1 MKKSCLVLDG
11 SFSYVSPMITAFLE
25 FLKFEKRSSVHTVKS
40 YETDLD
46 QFQKYLRFQ
55 YECKQP
61 ESATSPMLR
70 SWVVSL
76 MEEGLNP
83 SSINRKI
90 ASLRAY
96 YGFLRRKKHIDKD
109 PTKILS
115 ALKTR
120 KKLPAFVEE
129 KAMEMLFEAD
139 TFTDDFGG
147 IRDRVILELLYG
159 SGIRLAELIS
169 LEEKDLDLAGRTIR
183 VFGKRAKERIVP
195 LSTSLIVLLRKYLA
209 QRAPVENVDSLIITD
224 SGKEAYPVF
233 IQRTV
238 KKYLSAV
245 TTLSQK
251 SPHVLRHTYATH
263 LLNRGAD
270 LNAIKELLGHANLAA
285 TQIYTHNSIE
295 KLKKTHQQAHPKA

>member
-1 MKKSCLVLDG
+1 
-11 SFSYVSPMITAFLE
+11 MITAFLE
-25 FLKFEKRSSVHTVKS
+25 FLQFEKRASAHTVKS
-40 YETDLD
+40 YQTDLD
-46 QFQKYLRFQ
+46 QFQKYLLFQ
-55 YECKQP
+55 YDCAEP
-61 ESATSPMLR
+61 ETVKAPMLR
-70 SWVVSL
+70 SWVVSM

-90 ASLRAY
+90 AALRTF
-96 YGFLRRKKHIDKD
+96 YGYLRRKKHIDSD

-129 KAMEMLFEAD
+129 KSMEMLFEEGM
-139 TFTDDFGG
+139 FSDDFEGL
-147 IRDRVILELLYG
+147 RDRVIMELLYG
-159 SGIRLAELIS
+159 SGIRLSELVE
-169 LEEKDLDLAGRTIR
+169 LEVKDLNLPARTIR

-195 LSTSLIVLLRKYLA
+195 VSTSLVQLLQKYIE
-209 QRAPVENVDSLIITD
+209 QRAPGEVTDILLLTD
-224 SGKEAYPVF
+224 SYKPVYPVF
-233 IQRTV
+233 VQRKV
-238 KKYLSAV
+238 KQYLAAV
-245 TTLSQK
+245 TTLAQK

>member
-1 MKKSCLVLDG
+1 MLDG
-11 SFSYVSPMITAFLE
+11 SFSYVRPMITAFLE

-46 QFQKYLRFQ
+46 QFQKYLLFQ
-55 YECKQP
+55 YDIKAP

-96 YGFLRRKKHIDKD
+96 YGFLRRKKHISDD

-139 TFTDDFGG
+139 TFTDDFAG

-159 SGIRLAELIS
+159 SGIRLAELIG

-195 LSTSLIVLLRKYLA
+195 ISTTLIVLLRKYLE
-209 QRAPVENVDSLIITD
+209 QRAPLEGVDALIITD
-224 SGKEAYPVF
+224 SGKEAYPVL

-238 KKYLSAV
+238 KRYLSAV

>member
-1 MKKSCLVLDG
+1 
-11 SFSYVSPMITAFLE
+11 MITPFLE
-25 FLKFEKRSSVHTVKS
+25 FLQFEKRASAHTIKS
-40 YETDLD
+40 YQTDLE
-46 QFQKYLRFQ
+46 QFQKYLLFQ
-55 YECKQP
+55 YECTEP
-61 ESATSPMLR
+61 EAAKSPMLR

-90 ASLRAY
+90 AALRTF
-96 YGFLRRKKHIDKD
+96 YGYLRKKKHIDSD

-129 KAMEMLFEAD
+129 KSMEMLFEEG
-139 TFTDDFGG
+139 TFTDDFEGL
-147 IRDRVILELLYG
+147 RDRVIMELLYG
-159 SGIRLAELIS
+159 SGIRLSELVE
-169 LEEKDLDLAGRTIR
+169 LELKDLNLPARTIR
-183 VFGKRAKERIVP
+183 VFGKRSKERIVP
-195 LSTSLIVLLRKYLA
+195 VSTSLAQLLQKYIE
-209 QRAPVENVDSLIITD
+209 QRAPEEGTDILLLTD
-224 SGKEAYPVF
+224 SNKAVYPVF
-233 IQRTV
+233 VQRKV
-238 KKYLSAV
+238 KQYLSAV

>member
-1 MKKSCLVLDG
+1 
-11 SFSYVSPMITAFLE
+11 MITAFLE
-25 FLKFEKRSSVHTVKS
+25 FLQFEKRSSAHTIKS
-40 YETDLD
+40 YQTDLE
-46 QFQKYLRFQ
+46 QFQKYLLFQ
-55 YECKQP
+55 YDCNEP
-61 ESATSPMLR
+61 ETAKAPMLR

-90 ASLRAY
+90 AALRTF
-96 YGFLRRKKHIDKD
+96 YGYLRKKKHIDSD

-129 KAMEMLFEAD
+129 KSMEMLFEEGV
-139 TFTDDFGG
+139 FSDDFEGL
-147 IRDRVILELLYG
+147 RDRVIMELLYG
-159 SGIRLAELIS
+159 SGIRLSELVE
-169 LEEKDLDLAGRTIR
+169 LELKDLNLPARTIR
-183 VFGKRAKERIVP
+183 VFGKRSKERIVP
-195 LSTSLIVLLRKYLA
+195 VSTSLAQLLQKYIE
-209 QRAPVENVDSLIITD
+209 QRAPEENTDILLLTD
-224 SGKEAYPVF
+224 SNKAVYPVF
-233 IQRTV
+233 VQRKV
-238 KKYLSAV
+238 KQYLSAV
-245 TTLSQK
+245 TTLTQK

>member
-1 MKKSCLVLDG
+1 
-11 SFSYVSPMITAFLE
+11 MIEAFLQS
-25 FLKFEKRSSVHTVKS
+25 LQFEKRSSAHTITS
-40 YETDLD
+40 YKTDLD
-46 QFQKYLRFQ
+46 QFSKYLLFQ
-55 YECKQP
+55 YEI
-61 ESATSPMLR
+61 TSPETAQPAMLR
-70 SWVVSL
+70 SWIVSL

-83 SSINRKI
+83 TSINRKI
-90 ASLRAY
+90 ASLRSFY
-96 YGFLRRKKHIDKD
+96 NFLRKRKQIAQD
-109 PTKILS
+109 PTKQLS
-115 ALKTR
+115 ALKTK

-129 KAMEMLFEAD
+129 KSMEMLFDVVE
-139 TFTDDFGG
+139 FSDDFEGF
-147 IRDRVILELLYG
+147 RDKIILELLYG
-159 SGIRLAELIS
+159 TGIRLSELVGLQTS
-169 LEEKDLDLAGRTIR
+169 DLDLSGKTIR
-183 VFGKRAKERIVP
+183 VFGKRSKERMIP
-195 LSTSLIVLLRKYLA
+195 ISGSLATLLANYLS
-209 QRAPVENVDSLIITD
+209 QRAPEENTKCLILTD
-224 SGKEAYPVF
+224 KGKAAYPVF

>member
-1 MKKSCLVLDG
+1 
-11 SFSYVSPMITAFLE
+11 MITSFID
-25 FLKFEKRSSVHTVKS
+25 FLKFEKRASVHTVKS
-40 YETDLD
+40 YQTDLD
-46 QFQKYLRFQ
+46 QFQKYLLFQ
-55 YECKQP
+55 YELDKP
-61 ESATSPMLR
+61 EEAKAPMLR
-70 SWVVSL
+70 SWIVSL
-76 MEEGLNP
+76 MEEGMNP

-90 ASLRAY
+90 ASLRTF
-96 YGFLRRKKHIDKD
+96 YGFLKRKKAVSQD

-129 KAMEMLFEAD
+129 KSMETLFMPD
-139 TFTDDFGG
+139 TFTDDFEGV
-147 IRDRVILELLYG
+147 RDRTIMELLYG
-159 SGIRLAELIS
+159 SGIRLSELVS
-169 LEEKDLDLAGRTIR
+169 LEIKDLNLPARTIR
-183 VFGKRAKERIVP
+183 VFGKRSKERVVP
-195 LSTSLIVLLRKYLA
+195 ISTSLANLLFQYLTL
-209 QRAPVENVDSLIITD
+209 RAPEEDTECLILTN
-224 SGKEAYPVF
+224 SGKAVYPVF

-238 KKYLSAV
+238 EKYLSAV

>member
-1 MKKSCLVLDG
+1 
-11 SFSYVSPMITAFLE
+11 MITLFID
-25 FLKFEKRSSVHTVKS
+25 FLKFEKRASVHTIKS
-40 YETDLD
+40 YQTDLD
-46 QFQKYLRFQ
+46 QFQKYLLFQ
-55 YECKQP
+55 YELEKPQ
-61 ESATSPMLR
+61 EAKAPMLR

-76 MEEGLNP
+76 MEEGMNP

-90 ASLRAY
+90 ASLRTF
-96 YGFLRRKKHIDKD
+96 YGFLKRKNVVSQD

-129 KAMEMLFEAD
+129 KSMEMLFLPD
-139 TFTDDFGG
+139 TFTDDFEGV
-147 IRDRVILELLYG
+147 RDRTIMELLYG
-159 SGIRLAELIS
+159 SGIRLAELVS
-169 LEEKDLDLAGRTIR
+169 LEINDLNLPARTIR
-183 VFGKRAKERIVP
+183 VFGKRSKERVVP
-195 LSTSLIVLLRKYLA
+195 ISTSLANLLFQYLA
-209 QRAPVENVDSLIITD
+209 LRAPEEDTNILILTN
-224 SGKEAYPVF
+224 SGKAVYPVF
-233 IQRTV
+233 VQRTV
-238 KKYLSAV
+238 GKYLSAV

>member
-1 MKKSCLVLDG
+1 M
-11 SFSYVSPMITAFLE
+11 YVRAMIEAFLQS
-25 FLKFEKRSSVHTVKS
+25 LQFEKRSSAHTITS
-40 YETDLD
+40 YKTDLD
-46 QFQKYLRFQ
+46 QFSKYLLFQ
-55 YECKQP
+55 YEI
-61 ESATSPMLR
+61 TSPETAQPAMLR
-70 SWVVSL
+70 SWIVSL

-83 SSINRKI
+83 TSINRKI
-90 ASLRAY
+90 ASLRSFY
-96 YGFLRRKKHIDKD
+96 NFLRKRKQIAQD
-109 PTKILS
+109 PTKQLS
-115 ALKTR
+115 ALKTK

-129 KAMEMLFEAD
+129 KSMEMLFDVVE
-139 TFTDDFGG
+139 FSDDFEGF
-147 IRDRVILELLYG
+147 RDKIILELLYG
-159 SGIRLAELIS
+159 TGIRLSELVG
-169 LEEKDLDLAGRTIR
+169 LETSDLDLSGKTIR
-183 VFGKRAKERIVP
+183 VFGKRSKERMIP
-195 LSTSLIVLLRKYLA
+195 ISGSLATLLANYLS
-209 QRAPVENVDSLIITD
+209 QRAPEENTKCLILTD
-224 SGKEAYPVF
+224 KGKAAYPVF